1 MSATCL
7 RAGRR
12 PLDVEKC
19 CCIVPRFLTQ
29 RRAQEPTRNRARVEA
44 AQSRRPKTTQKG
56 SALPPTPRLLLP
68 STRAR
73 AARRAQPRTTA
84 APRCLQWPLRV
95 RDCVFD
101 TALQRGGARR
111 AKGHPHSDTCL
122 SSVVRRLHQPLLLR
136 VRRAVC
142 SGLCHS
148 LRALCP
154 LRRARSGCSGR
165 ALPAS
170 QWCCHI
176 PSMSPDRRLSS
187 LILSMRILGCTVVNC
202 PCGEQVGGA
211 LSLRVQQLNVQCE
224 TKVQRRRRATGHP
237 SKEPTA
243 PYFCRNFHRE

>member
-56 SALPPTPRLLLP
+56 SALPPYSTFTILP
-68 STRAR
+68 WTRAR

-154 LRRARSGCSGR
+154 LRRARSGCSAR

-170 QWCCHI
+170 QW
-176 PSMSPDRRLSS
+176 
-187 LILSMRILGCTVVNC
+187 
-202 PCGEQVGGA
+202 
-211 LSLRVQQLNVQCE
+211 
-224 TKVQRRRRATGHP
+224 
-237 SKEPTA
+237 
-243 PYFCRNFHRE
+243 

>member
-1 MSATCL
+1 MLTGSAPL
-7 RAGRR
+7 YLYDERHLPESRATTSRR
-12 PLDVEKC
+12 RKVLLYSSK
-19 CCIVPRFLTQ
+19 VPD
-29 RRAQEPTRNRARVEA
+29 A
-44 AQSRRPKTTQKG
+44 AQGARANTESSSRRGGASRRPKTTQKG

-111 AKGHPHSDTCL
+111 AKGHTHSDTCL

-154 LRRARSGCSGR
+154 LRRARSGCSAR

-170 QWCCHI
+170 QW
-176 PSMSPDRRLSS
+176 
-187 LILSMRILGCTVVNC
+187 
-202 PCGEQVGGA
+202 
-211 LSLRVQQLNVQCE
+211 
-224 TKVQRRRRATGHP
+224 
-237 SKEPTA
+237 
-243 PYFCRNFHRE
+243 